1 MAVEI
6 QQIDLDNPHRKQ
18 FIYASDILKSGGVIV
33 YPTDTIYGLAC
44 DVMNKNA
51 VSRIF
56 KIKEVSHQKLLSF
69 IFSDIADIAK
79 WAHIPN
85 NAFRIMK
92 RALPGKF
99 TFILPASGDVP
110 RSVMGKRRT
119 IGVRVPDC
127 EVARSLVAELG
138 RPLLSTSVPKGSDDY
153 FTDPDEIAETFKN
166 EIDLILHAGII
177 PNIPSTVI
185 DFTTDPPE
193 IIREGAGDI
202 NLILSR

>member
-6 QQIDLDNPHRKQ
+6 QHIDMDNPHRKQ
-18 FIYASDILKSGGVIV
+18 FIHAADILKKGGVIV

-44 DVMNKNA
+44 DVLNKNA
-51 VSRIF
+51 VNKIF
-56 KIKEVSHQKLLSF
+56 KIKKVSRQKLLSF
-69 IFSDIADIAK
+69 IFSDISEISA

-85 NAFRIMK
+85 NAFRVMK

-99 TFILPASGDVP
+99 TFILPASKDVP
-110 RSVMGKRRT
+110 KSLMEKRRT

-127 EVARSLVAELG
+127 EVARNLVEELG

-153 FTDPDEIAETFKN
+153 FTDPDEIADTFKN
-166 EIDLILHAGII
+166 EIDLILSAGII

-185 DFTTDPPE
+185 DFTTTPPE
-193 IIREGAGDI
+193 VVREGAGDTGMI
-202 NLILSR
+202 M